1 MTNWA
6 IIKDNKIINRIV
18 ADSKEIAEQVTGLE
32 VIDDEDW
39 IQIGFEKFNDS
50 WRAPYPTDGLEYT
63 WDDIA
68 HFWVPV
74 NPIFIEE

>member
-6 IIKDNKIINRIV
+6 VIKDNKIINRIV

-32 VIDDEDW
+32 IIDDEGW

-50 WRAPYPTDGLEYT
+50 WRAPMPTDGLEYT
-63 WDDIA
+63 WNDITRS
-68 HFWVPV
+68 WILV